1 MKYLVVVPVKAYPLE
16 PGRFAMESAFSDH
29 LVELLTLL
37 SPPFDEMVVAA
48 EEMSA
53 QEYLAARKHLGVLD
67 AARDRIRLH
76 VLHEADLGYLA
87 LARRLPRTLREL
99 GELVRQHDLVHGGL
113 SHDLRHPALSAS
125 LAMAT
130 WMGKPTI
137 SITDI
142 DGRRTAEMNRRL
154 RRWSLKSYLLCRYVY
169 DPLRDLQQR
178 LAVRYCS
185 LVLFK
190 GETLVRDYGRGRANV
205 RGMWDP
211 GFSARHVI
219 DRGALDEKLEAL
231 RDRRRPLEV
240 LYFGRLTGYKG
251 VDRMIEAIAGARA
264 RGRSEVRLTI
274 MGSGEDE
281 ASLRQLAGQRGLGSA
296 VRFLPPVRY
305 GEEMFSAIRPH
316 HLMLAA
322 PLTTDTPRST
332 WDAIAS
338 AIPVLAFD
346 TEFYRSLEAETSVV
360 ETVPWPSV
368 DALAERIAH
377 YAEHREPLAE
387 RMERAALVARENTS
401 EHWLRRRVDWTLELV
416 GYEPQPTP
424 QLEVIAA

>member
-1 MKYLVVVPVKAYPLE
+1 MHA
-16 PGRFAMESAFSDH
+16 
-29 LVELLTLL
+29 
-37 SPPFDEMVVAA
+37 
-48 EEMSA
+48 
-53 QEYLAARKHLGVLD
+53 
-67 AARDRIRLH
+67 
-76 VLHEADLGYLA
+76 
-87 LARRLPRTLREL
+87 
-99 GELVRQHDLVHGGL
+99 GL
-113 SHDLRHPALSAS
+113 SHDLKHLALTAS
-125 LAMAT
+125 LAMGA

-142 DGRRTAEMNRRL
+142 DGRRSAEMNHRL
-154 RRWSLKSYLLCRYVY
+154 GRWSLKSYLLCRYVY
-169 DPLRDLQQR
+169 DPVRDLQQR
-178 LAVRYCS
+178 LAVRWCS

-211 GFSARHVI
+211 GFSACHVI
-219 DRGALDEKLEAL
+219 GRAALDEKLEAL
-231 RDRRRPLEV
+231 RDRSRPLEV

-251 VDRMIEAIAGARA
+251 VDRIIEAVAGARA
-264 RGRSEVRLTI
+264 RGRADVRLTI

-281 ASLRQLAGQRGLGSA
+281 ALLRRLASERGLGSA

-338 AIPVLAFD
+338 GIPVLAFD
-346 TEFYRSLEAETSVV
+346 TEFYRSLEAETGVV

-368 DALAERIAH
+368 DALAEKIAH

-387 RMERAALVARENTS
+387 RMERAVAVARENTS
-401 EHWLRRRVDWTLELV
+401 EHWLRRRADWTLELV